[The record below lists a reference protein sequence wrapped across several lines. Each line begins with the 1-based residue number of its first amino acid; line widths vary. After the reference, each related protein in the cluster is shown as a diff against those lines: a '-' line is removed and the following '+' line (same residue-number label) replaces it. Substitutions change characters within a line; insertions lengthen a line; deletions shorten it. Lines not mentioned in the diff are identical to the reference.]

1 MVDFPPPEAPV
12 PRVRAL
18 VYDTGSGRIEM
29 VLTNIPLD
37 MAELQAGD
45 GQAVLVTDE
54 GDGGTLCYC
63 PDGVLTERP
72 TMAFDRTTIAA
83 DGEDTA
89 TLAIPGR
96 FTVTVD
102 GVEHEVEDEVEI
114 ASAMPA
120 TYRVTVDHFPWLPID
135 VEIVAA

>member
-1 MVDFPPPEAPV
+1 
-12 PRVRAL
+12 
-18 VYDTGSGRIEM
+18 
-29 VLTNIPLD
+29 
-37 MAELQAGD
+37 
-45 GQAVLVTDE
+45 VTDA

-63 PDGVLTERP
+63 PEGVLTERP
-72 TMAFDRTTIAA
+72 AVAFDKTTIAA
-83 DGEDTA
+83 DCVDTA

-102 GVEHEVEDEVEI
+102 GVEHAVEDVVEI